1 MAKVYRLL
9 MIAPADY
16 LSRPLRNLS
25 MSKAYEWDLQ
35 LVAQEDDKETILL
48 LRRYL
53 SKTIAETGYLGSLVS
68 SVKV

>member
-1 MAKVYRLL
+1 MAKVYSLL

-25 MSKAYEWDLQ
+25 MSKAYEWDLH
-35 LVAQEDDKETILL
+35 LVTRGDEKETTTL

-53 SKTIAETGYLGSLVS
+53 SKIIAETGYLGSLVS
-68 SVKV
+68 RVNV